1 MGSCCPNCHGLTSI
15 TLNEGLKEIF
25 NSAFAGCKEV
35 TEVTIP
41 KSVTSIGICAF
52 GLSNRYYNGEPI
64 HCDKLNKVTVLW
76 DDPLQIDESVFM
88 DDNYEKATLYVPVGT
103 KEKYKGATGWK
114 NFINI
119 SEIGEQPEEPEEPEL
134 PYADGEVL
142 YATNAD
148 NLQIKYKVISVKE
161 RTCQIGGF
169 DGTNTFTEESNAVPR
184 DTRGSVVIPSEVNG
198 LKVTQIGTSAFYECK
213 YITSITIPETVT
225 TINQVAFWSCHA
237 LSSIHIPASVVK
249 IDNAPAVFCPALS
262 TITVSEQN
270 PVYDSRENCNAII
283 ETNSNKLI
291 QGCQTTVIPSSVTSL
306 GTNSFSGHY
315 GLREVTIPS
324 SISSIGVNAFQNC
337 FYLEKVISYV
347 EVPFEVSND
356 AFGVGW
362 DSENNSYLF
371 PQTLYVPKGTKD
383 MYLAT
388 NHWNLFSEIIE
399 MEDVLTSVSTF
410 PSPQRSV
417 ECYNIGAQRVVGF
430 KKGLNIVRM
439 SDGTIKKILVK

>member
-1 MGSCCPNCHGLTSI
+1 M
-15 TLNEGLKEIF
+15 
-25 NSAFAGCKEV
+25 
-35 TEVTIP
+35 
-41 KSVTSIGICAF
+41 
-52 GLSNRYYNGEPI
+52 
-64 HCDKLNKVTVLW
+64 
-76 DDPLQIDESVFM
+76 LQRIR
-88 DDNYEKATLYVPVGT
+88 L
-103 KEKYKGATGWK
+103 
-114 NFINI
+114 
-119 SEIGEQPEEPEEPEL
+119 
-134 PYADGEVL
+134 
-142 YATNAD
+142 
-148 NLQIKYKVISVKE
+148 
-161 RTCQIGGF
+161 
-169 DGTNTFTEESNAVPR
+169 
-184 DTRGSVVIPSEVNG
+184 
-198 LKVTQIGTSAFYECK
+198 
-213 YITSITIPETVT
+213 
-225 TINQVAFWSCHA
+225 
-237 LSSIHIPASVVK
+237 PASVVK

-362 DSENNSYLF
+362 DSESNSYLF
-371 PQTLYVPKGTKD
+371 PQTLYIPKGSRD

-399 MEDVLTSVSTF
+399 MGDNLNSISTYS
-410 PSPQRSV
+410 SPQRSV
-417 ECYNIGAQRVVGF
+417 ECYSIGAQRVVGL